1 VSTHDSRED
10 ALSKSVQERISDAV
24 QDINAQRA
32 LIEQAKGML
41 MFVYGIDADAAFE
54 VLRQQSQQHNVKLR
68 LVAEQIAED
77 LVELSKSKRLG
88 GRPTFDGVLLTAA
101 SPHCQRRCPTKG
113 RPFKDGC
120 ITASEVGNC
129 RFRSGM

>member
-1 VSTHDSRED
+1 MSTHDSRED

-88 GRPTFDGVLLTAA
+88 GRPTFDGVLLTAHHRIA
-101 SPHCQRRCPTKG
+101 SVAARQR
-113 RPFKDGC
+113 DGHSR
-120 ITASEVGNC
+120 TDA
-129 RFRSGM
+129 